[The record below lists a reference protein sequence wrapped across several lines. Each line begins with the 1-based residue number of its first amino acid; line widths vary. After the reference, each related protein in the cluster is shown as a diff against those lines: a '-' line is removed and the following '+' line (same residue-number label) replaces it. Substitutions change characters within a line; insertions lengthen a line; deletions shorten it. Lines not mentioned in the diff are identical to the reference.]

1 MRSAIVRLSGARR
14 WCAVLS
20 FAVLAAAEAQSAA
33 TADAVRG
40 EELYNS
46 RCMACHSIPD
56 NGAGPRHAGLIGR
69 KAGTQPG
76 YDYSKAL
83 KKSKI
88 TWDVAKLDK
97 WLENPN
103 TLVPG
108 NKMAVQ
114 LANDPKDRADI
125 IQYLVEKAGSTP

>member
-1 MRSAIVRLSGARR
+1 
-14 WCAVLS
+14 VLS
-20 FAVLAAAEAQSAA
+20 FAALAAGEVQSAV

-40 EELYNS
+40 EELYTS
-46 RCMACHSIPD
+46 RCMACHSIQD

-76 YDYSKAL
+76 FDYSKAL

-88 TWDVAKLDK
+88 TWDPAKLDK

-103 TLVPG
+103 ALVPG

-114 LANDPKDRADI
+114 MANDPKDRADI